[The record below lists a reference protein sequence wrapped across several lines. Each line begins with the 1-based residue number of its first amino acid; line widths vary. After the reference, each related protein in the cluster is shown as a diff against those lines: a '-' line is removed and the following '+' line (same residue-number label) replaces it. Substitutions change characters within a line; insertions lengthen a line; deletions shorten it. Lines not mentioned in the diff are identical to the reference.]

1 MTVSSTPTTPLAINT
16 IILLA
21 YKRAGVLPVE
31 ATTSGANMSS
41 KLSHG
46 KTLLDLILDNLAVD
60 GFNAR
65 QMSTYDLDI
74 VAGTSSYT
82 LPDTLLDVYEDAMFY
97 SDASPDNELVCKQI
111 GIDTWQ
117 TLTVKTSESPR
128 PQLYTVFRTGA
139 TPVVKLWP
147 VPTEAGTLRF
157 KIVRLFG
164 DSQTG
169 TNTLDLQRYWQ
180 DAIVWLLA
188 HYIAVDSSM
197 PAERVAQ
204 LGGEAQMRKKLAL
217 RYSFEHTGAQAMV
230 TYTTQWSS

>member
-1 MTVSSTPTTPLAINT
+1 MPISSTPTTPIAINT
-16 IILLA
+16 LILLA

-31 ATTSGANMSS
+31 ATTAGANMAS

-46 KTLLDLILDNLAVD
+46 KTLLDLILDNLAVE

-65 QMSTYDLDI
+65 TMSTYDLDI

-97 SDASPDNELVCKQI
+97 SDANPDAELVCKQI
-111 GIDTWQ
+111 DIATWQ

-128 PQLYTVFRTGA
+128 PQLYAAFRTGA
-139 TPVVKLWP
+139 TPVVRLWP

-157 KIVRLFG
+157 KTVRLLG

-169 TNTLDLQRYWQ
+169 TNSVDLARYWQ
-180 DAIVWLLA
+180 DALVWMLA

-197 PAERVAQ
+197 PQDRVA
-204 LGGEAQMRKKLAL
+204 LLFATAESKKRAAMRFN
-217 RYSFEHTGAQAMV
+217 YEHTSQQAV
-230 TYTTQWSS
+230 VSYPTQWSS